1 MIAINHKM
9 EIIKDIIV
17 FFIGGILL
25 IQISGWL
32 RTSIV
37 EAMGVATWHLISFVG
52 IVILMVVVDRI
63 INVIFSRISKRK

>member
-1 MIAINHKM
+1 M

-37 EAMGVATWHLISFVG
+37 EAVGVAAWHLISFVG